1 MGKKRQTSNNTP
13 RVKFKKI
20 LYPTDLSESGRR
32 AFPFAAS
39 IANLYGAELTVF
51 HVIETVEF
59 EKTVVGFISEDMW
72 RKIKKRSLEE
82 ARDMLVGRKRDDA
95 AIRDSVDRF
104 CQNALG
110 EQEKKAYVTYDVKV
124 KAGDTVQTI
133 LREARKGNYDLIVMG
148 KKGRRAI
155 EDALIGT
162 TARRIMR
169 RSRIPVMMVPLPDG
183 EEAKPTF

>member
-1 MGKKRQTSNNTP
+1 MGKKKQSLNDIP

-32 AFPFAAS
+32 AFPYAAS

-59 EKTVVGFISEDMW
+59 ERTVVGFISEDMW

-82 ARDMLVGRKRDDA
+82 AREMLVGRKRDDS
-95 AIRDSVDRF
+95 AIRDRVDQF
-104 CQNALG
+104 CQDTMADQG
-110 EQEKKAYVTYDVKV
+110 KKPYVTYDVKV
-124 KAGDTVQTI
+124 KAGDTVQAI
-133 LREARKGNYDLIVMG
+133 LREARKGGYDLIIMG

-162 TARRIMR
+162 TARRVMR
-169 RSRIPVMMVPLPDG
+169 RCSIPVMIVPLPDG
-183 EEAKPTF
+183 KDAKPMF